1 MISSCSRL
9 DIIVIEL
16 GSIPGSCHGVAPSR
30 PKRGNPTN
38 GDSMPKHTTLR
49 KNKIQ
54 KRNIEGIDWI
64 QWIESEDFQRQAPAT
79 GSWSFFFMQ
88 SKEQNVELTNIC
100 VVHSGNDVWSGKSP
114 QYVECRSLRV
124 DSWGV
129 GSSNSYEQGRPL
141 WLAVRECWQRH
152 GVQVRRR
159 QEADGELRHG
169 REERWV
175 SRTASSVGIDD
186 GNGQR
191 P

>member
-16 GSIPGSCHGVAPSR
+16 GSIPGSCQGVAPSR

-79 GSWSFFFMQ
+79 GDDPLRSRIMAHRRQGRMAEIGLAW
-88 SKEQNVELTNIC
+88 VEETAPISVIHFQRDFLP
-100 VVHSGNDVWSGKSP
+100 SGH
-114 QYVECRSLRV
+114 SLRIRI
-124 DSWGV
+124 SRRWSTTT
-129 GSSNSYEQGRPL
+129 GSSSRWTPWSYSFTIP
-141 WLAVRECWQRH
+141 
-152 GVQVRRR
+152 
-159 QEADGELRHG
+159 
-169 REERWV
+169 
-175 SRTASSVGIDD
+175 
-186 GNGQR
+186 N
-191 P
+191 